1 MIRID
6 LVRENLLEIIKRHN
20 ISQAR
25 LAKEAGLS
33 ARQVWNI
40 LHGKTKDIKYETL
53 QKLADALK
61 VRVSDITGESEEIQ
75 KEKEVLQTQKETI
88 KKILDQLTGINI
100 SNIEPIPKP
109 TTPIPIY
116 GRIPAGTPRE
126 VWQDYIEEY
135 IEVTDA
141 PKGSFGLK
149 ISGDSMI
156 GAGIEDGDIVI
167 ISPMLDIING
177 DIVVAKIDGTDYTL
191 KRFIKQDNLIILQP
205 ANDKYKPIIL
215 TEEQAN
221 ERVVVLGIA
230 TGVYRRI
237 RRGRNSGTDK

>member
-1 MIRID
+1 
-6 LVRENLLEIIKRHN
+6 
-20 ISQAR
+20 
-25 LAKEAGLS
+25 
-33 ARQVWNI
+33 
-40 LHGKTKDIKYETL
+40 
-53 QKLADALK
+53 
-61 VRVSDITGESEEIQ
+61 
-75 KEKEVLQTQKETI
+75 
-88 KKILDQLTGINI
+88 
-100 SNIEPIPKP
+100 
-109 TTPIPIY
+109 
-116 GRIPAGTPRE
+116 
-126 VWQDYIEEY
+126 
-135 IEVTDA
+135 
-141 PKGSFGLK
+141 
-149 ISGDSMI
+149 MI